1 MHLSCKS
8 SGVWVFTLFWVWSK
22 IGTSSQILTFDFL
35 KDVIFMVV
43 VRRMQGDSDDSLIR
57 KFSRKV
63 LNEGILQEA
72 KRREFYLKPSLA
84 RKQKIEDSRRAKK
97 FSHSY

>member
-1 MHLSCKS
+1 M
-8 SGVWVFTLFWVWSK
+8 VFVK
-22 IGTSSQILTFDFL
+22 
-35 KDVIFMVV
+35 KMP
-43 VRRMQGDSDDSLIR
+43 GDSDESLIR

-84 RKQKIEDSRRAKK
+84 RKQKKEDSRRARKLWA
-97 FSHSY
+97 